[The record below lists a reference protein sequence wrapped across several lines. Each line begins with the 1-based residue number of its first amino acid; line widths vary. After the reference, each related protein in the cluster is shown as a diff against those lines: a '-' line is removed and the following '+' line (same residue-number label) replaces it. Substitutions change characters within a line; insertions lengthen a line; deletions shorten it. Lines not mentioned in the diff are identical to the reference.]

1 MWCNQEKIV
10 KVLTVF
16 GACFLVLVAFILT
29 RSESYFPLN
38 PTIDTQLAE
47 GFSEELF
54 QQVEP
59 GMAKAEVA
67 VMLPGSPEPES
78 TLWKETTWQYGN
90 DGGCNGWCDLA
101 WISFSVQFDQAGV
114 VTKTSRQVF
123 MD

>member
-1 MWCNQEKIV
+1 M

-16 GACFLVLVAFILT
+16 SACFLVLVAFLWT

-54 QQVEP
+54 RQVEP

-67 VMLPGSPEPES
+67 VMLSGSPEPES
-78 TLWKETTWQYGN
+78 TFWKETTWQYGS

-101 WISFSVQFDQAGV
+101 WISFSVQFDQAGEV
-114 VTKTSRQVF
+114 IKTSRQVF